1 MPILSSLRV
10 KTLAKIYRLIFK
22 IYQMKYVPSVD
33 ISQKHLHR
41 LRGQSRQA
49 RSDA

>member
-1 MPILSSLRV
+1 MPLLSSLRV